1 MPPRLP
7 LAVLVA
13 LSAVLVAVAQEPVK
27 EPDLPD
33 GKDKARKQM
42 AAFRLPPGMKAEL
55 FAAEPMLASPVAIS
69 VDDKGRVFVAEEY
82 RLGQGAAEN
91 RDNPAFKFTFFLDDD
106 LQIRTL
112 DDRLKA
118 YHKWADKLP
127 GGFEY
132 FTKHADQV
140 RRLEDTTG
148 KGYADKS
155 TVFAGGFNQ
164 PLDGLMAGV
173 LAWNGNVYV
182 TNIPSLWRIKDNE
195 DGTSGKREE
204 LLTGFGVNI
213 AFYGHDLHGLTVG
226 PDGRLYFSVG
236 DRGFN
241 VKSREGRQFEG
252 PRNGAVFRCDP
263 DGRNFEV
270 VHRGLRNP
278 QELAFDQFGNLFADD
293 NNCDKGDHGRLVYVC
308 DGGDSG
314 WNMAYQTIPDPYLTG
329 PWHAE
334 RMWHLPHAGQPA
346 WIVPCVGSIGTGPS
360 GFLFTSGTSLPDRY
374 KNSFIMCNYTGDGG
388 LEAWKLKPQGAGF
401 EIVDY
406 HDFLK
411 PIRATDAEFG
421 PDGKLYVS
429 DFVDLKWDGGSAGGR
444 VYTVFDPAKL
454 NDPAVKEAKELFAEG
469 FAKRKP
475 AELAKLLEHPDY
487 KVRQRA
493 QFALAEKKEADTLT
507 KTARGNANQLARLHG
522 LWGLW
527 QMSRKDLTVLKAVAE
542 LLADADAEV
551 RAQAAKIVGDRRHA
565 DAAAQLLGLLDDASP
580 RVKFFAAQALGQL
593 KHKPAAEPLFFL
605 AKTAGDADPFLR
617 HAAVTALARL
627 NDPDAIH
634 RRATD
639 PAAAVRLAAVLAQ
652 RKLGDKRVSQFL
664 ADADLTVRTE
674 AARAVHDLPL
684 ESEYPKLAA
693 ALAAADTAKSDPLA
707 RRAVHAAYRLGG
719 ADQAKAVFGV
729 VVNPAYSPP
738 VRGEALACL
747 RDWAELGNRDR
758 VTGFWRPLTKRGG
771 KDVAAIV
778 EAGLNDLLANT
789 SGQLQTDAVGLISKL
804 GVKADEDQF
813 AAWAADAKKE
823 VNLRAA
829 ALRLLA
835 DRKSGK
841 FEAAYTTAVT
851 DASPLLRAAARDRL
865 ADVDPAKAVEPLVKV
880 LNDTAAPTAER
891 QRAVATLSRLK
902 GATTELDNWAE
913 KLVAGQVPAELQ
925 VDVWDVL
932 KASSFEKWK
941 QLGKRYEAKLPADP
955 VGRFAVSRTGGDAER
970 GRDIF
975 FNPTAAQCVR
985 CHKVDGSGG
994 VAGPELSG
1002 LVKRYPDKTRD
1013 YILESLVKPSAKIA
1027 PGYAGITLTLLDGQV
1042 VAGTL
1047 VKEDKG
1053 NYEVKTADGKT
1064 VSVKAADID
1073 TKTDPVSAM
1082 PAVDK
1087 ALTHREVRDLIE
1099 YLMTLK

>member
-1 MPPRLP
+1 MPSRLP
-7 LAVLVA
+7 LLVLVI
-13 LSAVLVAVAQEPVK
+13 LITTVVAQEPVK

-118 YHKWADKLP
+118 YRKWADKLP
-127 GGFEY
+127 GGFDY

-173 LAWNGNVYV
+173 LAWNGSVYV

-444 VYTVFDPAKL
+444 VYTVFDPAKI
-454 NDPAVKEAKELFAEG
+454 NDPAVTQAKELFAEG

-487 KVRQRA
+487 RVRQRA

-507 KTARGNANQLARLHG
+507 KAAKGSANPLARLHG

-542 LLADADAEV
+542 LLTDADAEV
-551 RAQAAKIVGDRRHA
+551 RAQAAKICGDRRHA
-565 DAAAQLLGLLDDASP
+565 DAAPQLLGLLDDASP

-605 AKTAGDADPFLR
+605 AKTAADADPFLR

-639 PAAAVRLAAVLAQ
+639 PSAAVRLAAVLAQ

-664 ADADLTVRTE
+664 TDADLTVRTE
-674 AARAVHDLPL
+674 AARAVHDLPI

-693 ALAAADTAKSDPLA
+693 VLAAADTGKSDPLA

-719 ADQAKAVFGV
+719 AEQAKAIFGV

-747 RDWAELGNRDR
+747 RDWAEPGNRDR
-758 VTGFWRPLTKRGG
+758 VTGFWRPLAKRDG
-771 KDVAAIV
+771 KEVAAIV

-789 SGQLQTDAVGLISKL
+789 SGRLQTDAVELISKL
-804 GVKADEDQF
+804 EVKADEDQF

-835 DRKSGK
+835 DRKSTK
-841 FEAAYTTAVT
+841 FDAAYTAAVK
-851 DASPLLRAAARDRL
+851 DSSPLLRAAARDRL

-880 LNDTAAPTAER
+880 LNDEAAPTAER
-891 QRAVATLSRLK
+891 QRAIATLSRLK
-902 GATTELDNWAE
+902 EATTELDNWAE
-913 KLVAGQVPAELQ
+913 KLVAGQVPAELA

-941 QLGKRYEAKLPADP
+941 QLGKRYEGKLPADP

-975 FNPTAAQCVR
+975 FNHTAAQCVR

-994 VAGPELSG
+994 VAGPELTG